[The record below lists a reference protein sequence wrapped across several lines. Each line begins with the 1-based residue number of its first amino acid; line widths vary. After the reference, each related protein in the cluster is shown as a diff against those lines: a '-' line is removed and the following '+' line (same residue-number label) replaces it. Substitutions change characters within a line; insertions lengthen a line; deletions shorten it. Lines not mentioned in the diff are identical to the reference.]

1 MNRHYLAITAKQTA
15 PHKGVRLLFH
25 GRTTMKTIGH
35 DALLL
40 GGWLA
45 LCAASGAAITV
56 VVQALA

>member
-1 MNRHYLAITAKQTA
+1 MEAI
-15 PHKGVRLLFH
+15 R
-25 GRTTMKTIGH
+25 H

-45 LCAASGAAITV
+45 LCAVSGAAITV